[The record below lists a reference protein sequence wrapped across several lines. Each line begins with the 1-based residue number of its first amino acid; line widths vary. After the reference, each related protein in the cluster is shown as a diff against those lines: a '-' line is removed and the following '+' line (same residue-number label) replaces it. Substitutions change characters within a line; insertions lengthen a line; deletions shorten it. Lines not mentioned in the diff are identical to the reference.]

1 MSKLDELQ
9 SERPGSRLKK
19 LVSEARVGHSEVPQQ
34 VAYVSVEPLT
44 PRAIERS
51 WELIHAHDW
60 HHMVLRSALLMMVVC
75 LVGCTSCAP
84 TDPQK
89 LPTFGDSLPGTIH
102 VTALQ
107 GFERPGHYHL
117 PEGAALGLLIDVAGF
132 EPAREPFCVR
142 AWVGHLLV
150 IQNDKSARSRDRN
163 IWTDDGIS
171 KAAREIRLYEGDRIR
186 TGNIVYQ

>member
-9 SERPGSRLKK
+9 SESGCLRLRK
-19 LVSEARVGHSEVPQQ
+19 LVSEALAGHSEVPQQ

-51 WELIHAHDW
+51 WELIQAHGW
-60 HHMVLRSALLMMVVC
+60 HHLVLRYALLMMVMY
-75 LVGCTSCAP
+75 LLGCTSY
-84 TDPQK
+84 TSIDPQK

-102 VTALQ
+102 VTAVQ

-117 PEGAALGLLIDVAGF
+117 PKGATLGLLIDVAGF
-132 EPAREPFCVR
+132 EPAREPFWVR

-150 IQNDKSARSRDRN
+150 LQSNKSARSHDRN

-171 KAAREIRLYEGDRIR
+171 KAARETRLYEGDRIR
-186 TGNIVYQ
+186 TGSIVW